1 MKERLIAFTRNNE
14 RKAKLK
20 IVILVTI
27 IIYLAL
33 LQFEIIETQN
43 IVLKLI
49 VIIPTMLISFI
60 TSWIYKFFDVDEKI
74 IKYNNMATI
83 IMAYTTIVGDL
94 LFLFFSIIV
103 IVQATT
109 INSLGMLM
117 VLIAIEI
124 CHFVSKRVNGQYR
137 EKIKT
142 Y

>member
-1 MKERLIAFTRNNE
+1 MKEKLIAFTRNKE

-20 IVILVTI
+20 IVILSTI

-33 LQFEIIETQN
+33 LQFEIIERQN

-49 VIIPTMLISFI
+49 VIMPTMLISFV
-60 TSWIYKFFDVDEKI
+60 TSWIYKFFDLDEKI
-74 IKYNNMATI
+74 IKYNKMATI

-109 INSLGMLM
+109 INSLSMLM

-124 CHFVSKRVNGQYR
+124 CYFVSKRVNKQYR